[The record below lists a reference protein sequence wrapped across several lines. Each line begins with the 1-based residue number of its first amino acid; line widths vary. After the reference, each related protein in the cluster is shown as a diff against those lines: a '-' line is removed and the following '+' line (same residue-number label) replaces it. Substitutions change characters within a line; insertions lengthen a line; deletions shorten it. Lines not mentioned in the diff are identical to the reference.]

1 MSTEKS
7 LNGWDI
13 SPNQQECDLI
23 NTALE
28 PSCNLSFDE
37 IGKWVDLIERVK
49 KINDEFLGLAI
60 QVNQDTFKAVAPIDI
75 TAIINEFNLVLKGV
89 KSE

>member
-1 MSTEKS
+1 
-7 LNGWDI
+7 
-13 SPNQQECDLI
+13 
-23 NTALE
+23 
-28 PSCNLSFDE
+28 
-37 IGKWVDLIERVK
+37 VDLIERVK